1 LADSTSQP
9 PLRKVIAAF
18 AAVYL
23 VWGSTYL
30 AIRFAIE
37 TIPPLLMAGVRFLVA
52 GTLLYGWARLRG
64 AERPGREHWIAA
76 AMIGALLLLGGNGAV
91 TYSEQLIPSGI
102 AALLVA
108 VVPLWM
114 VLIDWLRPGGPRPTV
129 QIGFGLLLGLAGI
142 ALLVGPDSFMG
153 GERINLLGAAI
164 VLAGSASWAAGSILS
179 RHVRVPPRPLL
190 ATGMQMLCGGVLL
203 SLAGLV
209 AGETSRLD
217 FAAMS
222 AKSLLALLYLILVGA
237 IVGYSAYIWLLRV
250 STPAKVSTYAYVNP
264 VVAVL
269 LGWLF
274 AAEELSLRVAA
285 AAAVIVAGVALITL
299 SRQPRVAGPGPAAG
313 AARPRHDGGN
323 DST

>member
-1 LADSTSQP
+1 
-9 PLRKVIAAF
+9 
-18 AAVYL
+18 

-37 TIPPLLMAGVRFLVA
+37 TIPPFLMAGTRFLVA

-114 VLIDWLRPGGPRPTV
+114 VLIDWLRPGGPRPTA

-142 ALLVGPDSFMG
+142 AVLVGPESFMG
-153 GERINLLGAAI
+153 GQRINVMGAGI
-164 VLAGSASWAAGSILS
+164 VLVGSACWAAGSILS
-179 RHVRVPPRPLL
+179 RHVQVPARPLL
-190 ATGMQMLCGGVLL
+190 ATGMQMLCGGLL
-203 SLAGLV
+203 LTVAGLLTD
-209 AGETSRLD
+209 ETSRLEL
-217 FAAMS
+217 AGVS
-222 AKSLLALLYLILVGA
+222 VKSLLALLYLILIGA

-269 LGWLF
+269 LGWLL
-274 AAEELSLRVAA
+274 AGEELSLRVAA
-285 AAAVIVAGVALITL
+285 ASAVIVAGVALITL

-313 AARPRHDGGN
+313 AARLRNGGGN